1 MAAHMR
7 RRLRRGATT
16 TAVAAAAVAA
26 LAASQAPAATLA
38 DGSVGSGDPQAA
50 GEDTANGGTDGAAT
64 GNSPYYTDLPP
75 LVSPDKS
82 TASNVLPAAGSSEAG
97 IPASVLA
104 AYKQAER
111 TVATTD
117 PSCRLPWQL
126 LAAIGKV
133 ESGQARGGRVDAN
146 GTASPRI
153 LGPALNGQGFA
164 LIKDTDGGA
173 YDGDAVHDRAVGP
186 MQFIPSTWASWGQD
200 ANGDGRK
207 DPNNIYDAA
216 LAAGRYLCANDRD
229 LALSADLDRAVLSYN
244 RSTEYLRTVRSWFS
258 YYQRGT
264 HEIPD
269 GTGALP
275 SSPSTPSPSPRPGTG
290 SGTGSTPSPKPSPA
304 EPGGTPSPAPSKPGG
319 KPSPDPSKPGGGG
332 STDPTPKPPTP
343 KPPTPKPTPP
353 SETLGSLE
361 NAGTGPLRATA
372 GQEFDERVSVL
383 ARNAAGAPLAKVPV
397 TFTVTGDTGTLFAEG
412 KKTVT
417 VWTGTDGT
425 ATAPK
430 LRAGEKAGEFTV
442 TAVAGTGRART
453 LTYAAR
459 VTARQADAI
468 ARTDEKAL
476 TAAPGEKFADA
487 VTVKATYQDAAAAGV
502 AVTATMVK
510 DRLGAVENDKGP
522 HFEEDADGKPV
533 RTLTTLT
540 TDADGQLRLPEIFA
554 DDHEGTYLLRLTT
567 EGGASVVIELT
578 VEAPEEPAPGEPTEP
593 GETTE
598 PTEPGETPTPGETPS
613 AEPTQTPAATKP

>member
-1 MAAHMR
+1 MAAHIR
-7 RRLRRGATT
+7 RRLRKGATT

-38 DGSVGSGDPQAA
+38 DGPAGGGDPKAA
-50 GEDTANGGTDGAAT
+50 GEDTASAADDGAAT

-75 LVSPDKS
+75 LVTPDK
-82 TASNVLPAAGSSEAG
+82 PGSSSNLPVTGSAEAG
-97 IPASVLA
+97 IPASILA
-104 AYKQAER
+104 AYKQAEQ

-133 ESGQARGGRVDAN
+133 ESGQARGGRVDTN
-146 GTASPRI
+146 GTTTSPI

-173 YDGDAVHDRAVGP
+173 YDSDAVHDRAVGP

-229 LALSADLDRAVLSYN
+229 LAIAADLDKAVLSYN
-244 RSTEYLRTVRSWFS
+244 RSNEYLRTVRSWFS

-269 GTGALP
+269 GTGRLP
-275 SSPSTPSPSPRPGTG
+275 TAPSTPTPSPNPGTPSPG
-290 SGTGSTPSPKPSPA
+290 ATPSPKPSP
-304 EPGGTPSPAPSKPGG
+304 TKPGG
-319 KPSPDPSKPGGGG
+319 KPTPGPSKPGDG
-332 STDPTPKPPTP
+332 STSPKPKPPTS
-343 KPPTPKPTPP
+343 KPTPA
-353 SETLGSLE
+353 ETFGSLE

-372 GQEFDERVSVL
+372 GQTFDERVAVL
-383 ARNAAGAPLAKVPV
+383 ARNALGAPLGKVSV
-397 TFTVTGDTGTLFAEG
+397 TFTVTGNTGTLFAGG

-417 VWTGTDGT
+417 VRTGADGT
-425 ATAPK
+425 ATAPELK
-430 LRAGEKAGEFTV
+430 AGEKAGEFTV
-442 TAVAGTGRART
+442 TAVAGTGRPRT
-453 LTYAAR
+453 LTYAAT
-459 VTARQADAI
+459 VTARQADTI

-476 TAAPGEKFADA
+476 VAAPGEKFADA
-487 VTVKATYQDAAAAGV
+487 VTVKATYKDAAAAGV

-510 DRLGAVENDKGP
+510 DPLGLFDNDKGP
-522 HFEEDADGKPV
+522 YFKDADGKPV

-540 TDADGQLRLPEIFA
+540 TDAEGVLRLPEIFA
-554 DDHEGTYLLRLTT
+554 DGTEGTYLLRLTT

-578 VEAPEEPAPGEPTEP
+578 IQAPEETAPEGTTPE
-593 GETTE
+593 ETAPKKT
-598 PTEPGETPTPGETPS
+598 ETPE
-613 AEPTQTPAATKP
+613 A

>member
-1 MAAHMR
+1 MAAHIR
-7 RRLRRGATT
+7 RRLRKGATT

-38 DGSVGSGDPQAA
+38 DGSAGSGDPKAA
-50 GEDTANGGTDGAAT
+50 GEDTASGETDGAAT

-75 LVSPDKS
+75 LVTPDKPGS
-82 TASNVLPAAGSSEAG
+82 SSNLPAAGRAEAG
-97 IPASVLA
+97 IPASILA

-229 LALSADLDRAVLSYN
+229 LALAADLDQAVLSYN

-269 GTGALP
+269 GTGTL
-275 SSPSTPSPSPRPGTG
+275 PSTPSTPTPSPRPGAG
-290 SGTGSTPSPKPSPA
+290 SGSSATPSPNPS
-304 EPGGTPSPAPSKPGG
+304 PSKPG
-319 KPSPDPSKPGGGG
+319 KPSPGPSKPGGGG
-332 STDPTPKPPTP
+332 STSPTP

-353 SETLGSLE
+353 SETFGSLE

-383 ARNAAGAPLAKVPV
+383 ARNAVGAPLAKVPV
-397 TFTVTGDTGTLFAEG
+397 TFTVTGGTGTLFAG
-412 KKTVT
+412 GRKTVT
-417 VWTGTDGT
+417 VRTGTDGT

-430 LRAGEKAGEFTV
+430 LQAGEKAGEFTV
-442 TAVAGTGRART
+442 TAVAGTGRPRT
-453 LTYAAR
+453 LTYAAT

-476 TAAPGEKFADA
+476 VAAPGEKFADA
-487 VTVKATYQDAAAAGV
+487 VTVKATYKDAAAAGV

-510 DRLGAVENDKGP
+510 DPLGVIDNDKGP
-522 HFEEDADGKPV
+522 YFKDAKGKPV

-554 DDHEGTYLLRLTT
+554 DDNEGTYLLRLTT
-567 EGGASVVIELT
+567 EGGASVVIKLT
-578 VEAPEEPAPGEPTEP
+578 VEAPEETAPEETAPDATE
-593 GETTE
+593 
-598 PTEPGETPTPGETPS
+598 
-613 AEPTQTPAATKP
+613 TPAATKP

>member
-1 MAAHMR
+1 MAAHIR
-7 RRLRRGATT
+7 RRLRKGATT

-38 DGSVGSGDPQAA
+38 DGPAGGGDPKAA
-50 GEDTANGGTDGAAT
+50 GEDTASAEDDGAAT

-75 LVSPDKS
+75 LVTPDK
-82 TASNVLPAAGSSEAG
+82 PGSSSNLPVTGSAEAG
-97 IPASVLA
+97 IPASILA
-104 AYKQAER
+104 AYKQAEQ

-117 PSCRLPWQL
+117 PACRLPWQL

-133 ESGQARGGRVDAN
+133 ESGQARGGRVDTN
-146 GTASPRI
+146 GTTTSPI
-153 LGPALNGQGFA
+153 LGPVLNGQGFA

-173 YDGDAVHDRAVGP
+173 YDSDAVHDRAVGP

-229 LALSADLDRAVLSYN
+229 LAIAADLDKAVLSYN

-269 GTGALP
+269 GTGRLP
-275 SSPSTPSPSPRPGTG
+275 TGPSTPSPSPNPGTP
-290 SGTGSTPSPKPSPA
+290 SPGTTPGPKPSPSP
-304 EPGGTPSPAPSKPGG
+304 PGGKPTPGPSKPG
-319 KPSPDPSKPGGGG
+319 DG
-332 STDPTPKPPTP
+332 STSPKPKPPTS
-343 KPPTPKPTPP
+343 KPTPA
-353 SETLGSLE
+353 ETFGSLE

-372 GQEFDERVSVL
+372 GQAFDERVAVL
-383 ARNAAGAPLAKVPV
+383 ARNALGAPLGKVSV
-397 TFTVTGDTGTLFAEG
+397 TFTVTGNTGTLFTGG

-417 VWTGTDGT
+417 VRTGTDGT
-425 ATAPK
+425 ATAPE

-442 TAVAGTGRART
+442 TAVAGTGRPRT
-453 LTYAAR
+453 LTYAAT
-459 VTARQADAI
+459 VTVRQADTI

-476 TAAPGEKFADA
+476 VAAPGGKFADA
-487 VTVKATYQDAAAAGV
+487 VTVKATYKDAAAAGV

-510 DRLGAVENDKGP
+510 DPLGLFDNDKGP
-522 HFEEDADGKPV
+522 YFKDAAGKPV

-540 TDADGQLRLPEIFA
+540 TDAEGMLRLPEIFA
-554 DDHEGTYLLRLTT
+554 DGTEGTFKLRLTT

-578 VEAPEEPAPGEPTEP
+578 IQAPEETAPE
-593 GETTE
+593 ETAPEGTAPE
-598 PTEPGETPTPGETPS
+598 ETAPKETETPE
-613 AEPTQTPAATKP
+613 A

>member
-7 RRLRRGATT
+7 RRLRKGATT
-16 TAVAAAAVAA
+16 TAIAAAAVAA

-38 DGSVGSGDPQAA
+38 DGSAGSSDPKAA
-50 GEDTANGGTDGAAT
+50 GEDTASGETDGAAT

-75 LVSPDKS
+75 LVTPDRPGS
-82 TASNVLPAAGSSEAG
+82 SSGLPAAGSAEAG

-229 LALSADLDRAVLSYN
+229 LALAADLDQAVLSYN
-244 RSTEYLRTVRSWFS
+244 RSTEYLRTVRSWYS

-269 GTGALP
+269 GTGTLP
-275 SSPSTPSPSPRPGTG
+275 STPSTPTPSTPTPSPRPGNGSGPSATPSPSP
-290 SGTGSTPSPKPSPA
+290 S
-304 EPGGTPSPAPSKPGG
+304 PSKPAG
-319 KPSPDPSKPGGGG
+319 KPSPDPTKPGGGG
-332 STDPTPKPPTP
+332 STSPRP

-353 SETLGSLE
+353 SETFGSLE

-372 GQEFDERVSVL
+372 GQAFDERVSVR
-383 ARNAAGAPLAKVPV
+383 ARNALGAPLAEVPV
-397 TFTVTGDTGTLFAEG
+397 TFTVTGGTGTLFAGG
-412 KKTVT
+412 KKTVM
-417 VWTGTDGT
+417 VRTGADGT
-425 ATAPK
+425 ATAPE
-430 LRAGEKAGEFTV
+430 LQAGEKAGEFTV
-442 TAVAGTGRART
+442 TAVAGTGRPRT
-453 LTYAAR
+453 LTYAAT

-476 TAAPGEKFADA
+476 VAAPGEKFADA
-487 VTVKATYQDAAAAGV
+487 VTVEATCKDAAAAGV

-510 DRLGAVENDKGP
+510 DRLGVIDNDKGP
-522 HFEEDADGKPV
+522 YFKDADDKPV
-533 RTLTTLT
+533 RTLTGLT
-540 TDADGQLRLPEIFA
+540 TDDEGQLRLPEIFA
-554 DDHEGTYLLRLTT
+554 DDNEGTYLLRLTT

-578 VEAPEEPAPGEPTEP
+578 VKATEETTPEEPAPGGTTAPEPTETTAP
-593 GETTE
+593 KPAETPDATE
-598 PTEPGETPTPGETPS
+598 P
-613 AEPTQTPAATKP
+613 PAATKP

>member
-7 RRLRRGATT
+7 RRLRKGATT

-38 DGSVGSGDPQAA
+38 DGSAGSGDPTAA
-50 GEDTANGGTDGAAT
+50 GEDTASGETDGAAT

-75 LVSPDKS
+75 LVTPDRPGS
-82 TASNVLPAAGSSEAG
+82 SSGLPAAGSAEAG
-97 IPASVLA
+97 IPASILA

-146 GTASPRI
+146 GTTTSPI

-173 YDGDAVHDRAVGP
+173 YDGDSVHDRAVGP

-229 LALSADLDRAVLSYN
+229 LALAADLDKAVLSYN
-244 RSTEYLRTVRSWFS
+244 RSTEYLRTVRSWYS

-269 GTGALP
+269 GTGTLP
-275 SSPSTPSPSPRPGTG
+275 STPSTPSPSPRPGTG
-290 SGTGSTPSPKPSPA
+290 SVPSATPSPKPS
-304 EPGGTPSPAPSKPGG
+304 PSKPGG
-319 KPSPDPSKPGGGG
+319 KPSPDPTKPGGGG
-332 STDPTPKPPTP
+332 STSPTPKPPTP
-343 KPPTPKPTPP
+343 TPTPTPTPP
-353 SETLGSLE
+353 SETFGSLE

-372 GQEFDERVSVL
+372 GRTFDERVSVR
-383 ARNAAGAPLAKVPV
+383 ARNALGAPLAKVPV
-397 TFTVTGDTGTLFAEG
+397 TFTVTGDTGTVFAGG
-412 KKTVT
+412 KRSVT
-417 VWTGTDGT
+417 VRTGADGT
-425 ATAPK
+425 ATAPE
-430 LRAGEKAGEFTV
+430 LQAGEKAGEFTV
-442 TAVAGTGRART
+442 TAVAGTGRPRT
-453 LTYAAR
+453 LTYAAT

-476 TAAPGEKFADA
+476 VAAPGEKFADA
-487 VTVKATYQDAAAAGV
+487 VTVKATYKDAAAAGV

-510 DRLGAVENDKGP
+510 DRLGVIDNDKGP
-522 HFEEDADGKPV
+522 YFKDADGKPL
-533 RTLTTLT
+533 RTLTGLT
-540 TDADGQLRLPEIFA
+540 TDDEGQLRLPEIFA
-554 DDHEGTYLLRLTT
+554 DDNEGTFLLRLTT
-567 EGGASVVIELT
+567 EGGASIVVELT
-578 VEAPEEPAPGEPTEP
+578 VEAAEETAPEEPA
-593 GETTE
+593 
-598 PTEPGETPTPGETPS
+598 ETPDATE
-613 AEPTQTPAATKP
+613 TPAATKP

>member
-1 MAAHMR
+1 MAAHIR
-7 RRLRRGATT
+7 RRLRKGATT

-38 DGSVGSGDPQAA
+38 DGPAGGGDPKAA
-50 GEDTANGGTDGAAT
+50 GEDTASTEDDGAAT

-75 LVSPDKS
+75 LVTPDK
-82 TASNVLPAAGSSEAG
+82 PGSSSNLPVTGSAEAG
-97 IPASVLA
+97 IPASILA
-104 AYKQAER
+104 AYKQAEQ

-117 PSCRLPWQL
+117 PACRLPWQL

-133 ESGQARGGRVDAN
+133 ESGQARGGRVDTN
-146 GTASPRI
+146 GTTTSPI

-173 YDGDAVHDRAVGP
+173 YDSDAVHDRAVGP

-229 LALSADLDRAVLSYN
+229 LAIAADLDKAVLSYN

-269 GTGALP
+269 GTGRLP
-275 SSPSTPSPSPRPGTG
+275 TAPSTPSPSPNPGTP
-290 SGTGSTPSPKPSPA
+290 SPGTTPAPKPSPSPSGGKPT
-304 EPGGTPSPAPSKPGG
+304 PGPSKPG
-319 KPSPDPSKPGGGG
+319 DG
-332 STDPTPKPPTP
+332 STSPKPKPPTS
-343 KPPTPKPTPP
+343 KPTPA
-353 SETLGSLE
+353 ETFGSLE

-372 GQEFDERVSVL
+372 GQAFDERVAVL
-383 ARNAAGAPLAKVPV
+383 ARNALGAPLGKVSV
-397 TFTVTGDTGTLFAEG
+397 TFTVTGNTGTLFAGG

-417 VWTGTDGT
+417 VRTGADGT
-425 ATAPK
+425 AIAPE

-442 TAVAGTGRART
+442 TAVAGTGRPRT
-453 LTYAAR
+453 LTYAAT
-459 VTARQADAI
+459 VTARQADTI

-476 TAAPGEKFADA
+476 VAAPGGKFADA
-487 VTVKATYQDAAAAGV
+487 VTVKATYKDAAAAGV

-510 DRLGAVENDKGP
+510 DPLGLFDNDKGP
-522 HFEEDADGKPV
+522 YFKDAAGKPV

-540 TDADGQLRLPEIFA
+540 TDAEGKLRLPEIFA
-554 DDHEGTYLLRLTT
+554 DGTEGTYLLRLTT

-578 VEAPEEPAPGEPTEP
+578 VQAPEETAPEGTTPE
-593 GETTE
+593 ETAPKET
-598 PTEPGETPTPGETPS
+598 ETPE
-613 AEPTQTPAATKP
+613 A

>member
-1 MAAHMR
+1 MAAHIR
-7 RRLRRGATT
+7 RRLRKGATT

-38 DGSVGSGDPQAA
+38 DGSAGSGDPKAA
-50 GEDTANGGTDGAAT
+50 GEDTASGETDGAAT

-75 LVSPDKS
+75 LVTPDKPGS
-82 TASNVLPAAGSSEAG
+82 SSNLPAAGRAEAG
-97 IPASVLA
+97 IPASILA

-229 LALSADLDRAVLSYN
+229 LALAADLDQAVLSYN

-269 GTGALP
+269 GTGTL
-275 SSPSTPSPSPRPGTG
+275 PSTPSTPTPSPRPGAG
-290 SGTGSTPSPKPSPA
+290 SGSSATPSPNPS
-304 EPGGTPSPAPSKPGG
+304 PSKPG
-319 KPSPDPSKPGGGG
+319 KPSPGPSKPGGGG
-332 STDPTPKPPTP
+332 STSPTP

-353 SETLGSLE
+353 SETFGSLE

-383 ARNAAGAPLAKVPV
+383 ARNAVGAPLAKVPV
-397 TFTVTGDTGTLFAEG
+397 TFTVTGGTGTLFAG
-412 KKTVT
+412 GRKTVT
-417 VWTGTDGT
+417 VRTGTDGT

-430 LRAGEKAGEFTV
+430 LQAGEKAGEFTV
-442 TAVAGTGRART
+442 TAVAGTGRPRT
-453 LTYAAR
+453 LTYAAT

-476 TAAPGEKFADA
+476 AAAPGEKFADA
-487 VTVKATYQDAAAAGV
+487 VTVKATYKDAAAAGV

-510 DRLGAVENDKGP
+510 DPLGVIDNDKGP
-522 HFEEDADGKPV
+522 YFKDAKGKPV

-554 DDHEGTYLLRLTT
+554 DDNEGTYLLRLTT
-567 EGGASVVIELT
+567 EGGASVVIKLT
-578 VEAPEEPAPGEPTEP
+578 VEAPEETAPEETAPEEPAPDATE
-593 GETTE
+593 
-598 PTEPGETPTPGETPS
+598 
-613 AEPTQTPAATKP
+613 TPAATKP

>member
-1 MAAHMR
+1 MAAHIR
-7 RRLRRGATT
+7 RRLRKGATT

-38 DGSVGSGDPQAA
+38 DGSAGSGDPKAA
-50 GEDTANGGTDGAAT
+50 GEDTASGETDGAAT

-75 LVSPDKS
+75 LVTPDRPGS
-82 TASNVLPAAGSSEAG
+82 SSDLPAAGSAEAG

-164 LIKDTDGGA
+164 LIRDTDGGA

-229 LALSADLDRAVLSYN
+229 LALAADLDKAVLSYN
-244 RSTEYLRTVRSWFS
+244 RSSEYLRTVRSWFS

-269 GTGALP
+269 GTGTL
-275 SSPSTPSPSPRPGTG
+275 PSTPSTPTPTPTPTPSPRPGTG
-290 SGTGSTPSPKPSPA
+290 SGPGVTPSPKPS
-304 EPGGTPSPAPSKPGG
+304 SSKPGG
-319 KPSPDPSKPGGGG
+319 KPSPGPSKPGGGG
-332 STDPTPKPPTP
+332 STNPTP

-353 SETLGSLE
+353 SETFGSLE

-383 ARNAAGAPLAKVPV
+383 ARNAVGAPLAKVPV
-397 TFTVTGDTGTLFAEG
+397 AFTVTGDTGTLFAG
-412 KKTVT
+412 GRKTVT
-417 VWTGTDGT
+417 IRTGTDGT

-430 LRAGEKAGEFTV
+430 LQAGEKAGEFTV
-442 TAVAGTGRART
+442 TAVAGSGRPRT
-453 LTYAAR
+453 LTYAAT

-476 TAAPGEKFADA
+476 VAAPGEKFADA
-487 VTVKATYQDAAAAGV
+487 VTVKATYKDALAAGV

-510 DRLGAVENDKGP
+510 DRPGVIDNDKGP
-522 HFEEDADGKPV
+522 YFKDADGKPV

-554 DDHEGTYLLRLTT
+554 DGNEGTYLLRLTT

-578 VEAPEEPAPGEPTEP
+578 VEAPQETVPEEPAPD
-593 GETTE
+593 ET
-598 PTEPGETPTPGETPS
+598 
-613 AEPTQTPAATKP
+613 AAPDAPKP

>member
-1 MAAHMR
+1 MAAHIR
-7 RRLRRGATT
+7 RRLRKGATT

-38 DGSVGSGDPQAA
+38 DGPAGGGDPKAA
-50 GEDTANGGTDGAAT
+50 GEDTASTEDDGAAT

-75 LVSPDKS
+75 LVTPDK
-82 TASNVLPAAGSSEAG
+82 PGSSSNLPVTGSAEAG
-97 IPASVLA
+97 IPASILA
-104 AYKQAER
+104 AYKQAEQ

-117 PSCRLPWQL
+117 PACRLPWQL

-133 ESGQARGGRVDAN
+133 ESGQARGGRVDTN
-146 GTASPRI
+146 GTTTSPI

-173 YDGDAVHDRAVGP
+173 YDSDAVHDRAVGP

-229 LALSADLDRAVLSYN
+229 LAIAADLDKAVLSYN

-269 GTGALP
+269 GTGRLP
-275 SSPSTPSPSPRPGTG
+275 TAPSTPSPSPNPGTP
-290 SGTGSTPSPKPSPA
+290 SPGTTPGPKPSPSP
-304 EPGGTPSPAPSKPGG
+304 PGGKPTPGPSKPG
-319 KPSPDPSKPGGGG
+319 DG
-332 STDPTPKPPTP
+332 STSPKPKPPTS
-343 KPPTPKPTPP
+343 KPTPA
-353 SETLGSLE
+353 ETFGSLE

-372 GQEFDERVSVL
+372 GQAFDERVAVL
-383 ARNAAGAPLAKVPV
+383 ARNALGAPLGKVSV
-397 TFTVTGDTGTLFAEG
+397 TFTVTGNTGTLFAGG

-417 VWTGTDGT
+417 VRTGADGT
-425 ATAPK
+425 ATAPE

-442 TAVAGTGRART
+442 TAVAGTGRPRT
-453 LTYAAR
+453 LTYAAT
-459 VTARQADAI
+459 VTARQADTI

-476 TAAPGEKFADA
+476 VAAPGGKFADA
-487 VTVKATYQDAAAAGV
+487 VTVKATYKDAAAAGV

-510 DRLGAVENDKGP
+510 DPLGLFDNDKGP
-522 HFEEDADGKPV
+522 YFKDAAGKPV

-540 TDADGQLRLPEIFA
+540 TDAEGKLRLPEIFA
-554 DDHEGTYLLRLTT
+554 DGTEGTYLLRLTT

-578 VEAPEEPAPGEPTEP
+578 VQAPEETAPEGTTPEETAPKETE
-593 GETTE
+593 
-598 PTEPGETPTPGETPS
+598 
-613 AEPTQTPAATKP
+613 TPAA

>member
-1 MAAHMR
+1 MAAHIR
-7 RRLRRGATT
+7 RRLRKGATT

-38 DGSVGSGDPQAA
+38 DGPAGGGDPKAA
-50 GEDTANGGTDGAAT
+50 GEDTASAADDGAAT

-75 LVSPDKS
+75 LVTPDK
-82 TASNVLPAAGSSEAG
+82 PGSSSNLPVTGSAEAG
-97 IPASVLA
+97 IPASILA
-104 AYKQAER
+104 AYKQAEQ

-133 ESGQARGGRVDAN
+133 ESGQARGGRVDTN
-146 GTASPRI
+146 GTTTSPI

-173 YDGDAVHDRAVGP
+173 YDSDAVHDRAVGP

-229 LALSADLDRAVLSYN
+229 LAIAADLDKAVLSYN
-244 RSTEYLRTVRSWFS
+244 RSNEYLRTVRSWFS

-269 GTGALP
+269 GTGRLP
-275 SSPSTPSPSPRPGTG
+275 TAPSTPTPSPNPGTPSPG
-290 SGTGSTPSPKPSPA
+290 ATPSPKPSP
-304 EPGGTPSPAPSKPGG
+304 TKPGG
-319 KPSPDPSKPGGGG
+319 KPTPGPSKPGDG
-332 STDPTPKPPTP
+332 STSPKPKPPTS
-343 KPPTPKPTPP
+343 KPTPA
-353 SETLGSLE
+353 ETFGSLE
-361 NAGTGPLRATA
+361 NAATGPLRATA
-372 GQEFDERVSVL
+372 GQTFDERVAVL
-383 ARNAAGAPLAKVPV
+383 ARNALGAPLGKVSV
-397 TFTVTGDTGTLFAEG
+397 TFTVTGNTGTLFAGG

-417 VWTGTDGT
+417 VRTGADGT
-425 ATAPK
+425 ATAPELK
-430 LRAGEKAGEFTV
+430 AGEKAGEFTV
-442 TAVAGTGRART
+442 TAVAGTGRPRT
-453 LTYAAR
+453 LTYAAT
-459 VTARQADAI
+459 VTARQADTI

-476 TAAPGEKFADA
+476 VAAPGEKFADA
-487 VTVKATYQDAAAAGV
+487 VTVKATYKDAAAAGV

-510 DRLGAVENDKGP
+510 DPLGLFDNDKGP
-522 HFEEDADGKPV
+522 YFKDADGKPV

-540 TDADGQLRLPEIFA
+540 TDAEGVLRLPEIFA
-554 DDHEGTYLLRLTT
+554 DGTEGTYLLRLTT

-578 VEAPEEPAPGEPTEP
+578 IQAPEETAPEGTTPE
-593 GETTE
+593 ETAPKKT
-598 PTEPGETPTPGETPS
+598 ETPE
-613 AEPTQTPAATKP
+613 A

>member
-1 MAAHMR
+1 MAAHIR
-7 RRLRRGATT
+7 RRLRKGATT

-38 DGSVGSGDPQAA
+38 DGSAGSGDPKAA
-50 GEDTANGGTDGAAT
+50 GEDTASGETDGAAT

-75 LVSPDKS
+75 LVTPDKPGS
-82 TASNVLPAAGSSEAG
+82 SSNLPAAGRAEAG
-97 IPASVLA
+97 IPASILA

-229 LALSADLDRAVLSYN
+229 LALAADLDQAVLSYN

-269 GTGALP
+269 GTGTL
-275 SSPSTPSPSPRPGTG
+275 PSTPSTPTPSPRPGGG
-290 SGTGSTPSPKPSPA
+290 SGSSATPSPNPS
-304 EPGGTPSPAPSKPGG
+304 PSKPGG
-319 KPSPDPSKPGGGG
+319 KPSPGPSKPGGGG
-332 STDPTPKPPTP
+332 STSPTP

-353 SETLGSLE
+353 SETFGSLE

-383 ARNAAGAPLAKVPV
+383 ARNAVGAPLAKVPV
-397 TFTVTGDTGTLFAEG
+397 TFTVTGGTGTLFAGG

-417 VWTGTDGT
+417 VRTGADGT

-430 LRAGEKAGEFTV
+430 LQAGEKAGEFTV
-442 TAVAGTGRART
+442 TAVAGTGRPRT
-453 LTYAAR
+453 LTYAAT

-476 TAAPGEKFADA
+476 VAAPGEKFADA
-487 VTVKATYQDAAAAGV
+487 VTVKATYKDAAAAGV

-510 DRLGAVENDKGP
+510 DPLGVIDNDKGP
-522 HFEEDADGKPV
+522 YFKDAKGKPV

-554 DDHEGTYLLRLTT
+554 DDNEGTYLLRLTT

-578 VEAPEEPAPGEPTEP
+578 VKAPEETTPEEPAPDATE
-593 GETTE
+593 
-598 PTEPGETPTPGETPS
+598 
-613 AEPTQTPAATKP
+613 TPAAIKP

>member
-1 MAAHMR
+1 MAAHIR
-7 RRLRRGATT
+7 RRLRKGATT

-38 DGSVGSGDPQAA
+38 DGPAGGGDPKAA
-50 GEDTANGGTDGAAT
+50 GEDTASTEDDGAAT

-75 LVSPDKS
+75 LVTPDK
-82 TASNVLPAAGSSEAG
+82 PGSSSNLPVTGSAEAG
-97 IPASVLA
+97 IPASILA
-104 AYKQAER
+104 AYKQAEQ

-117 PSCRLPWQL
+117 PACRLPWQL

-133 ESGQARGGRVDAN
+133 ESGQARGGRVDTN
-146 GTASPRI
+146 GTTTSPI

-173 YDGDAVHDRAVGP
+173 YDSDAVHDRAVGP

-229 LALSADLDRAVLSYN
+229 LAIAADLDKAVLSYN

-269 GTGALP
+269 GTGRLP
-275 SSPSTPSPSPRPGTG
+275 TAPSTPSPSPNPGTP
-290 SGTGSTPSPKPSPA
+290 SPGTTPSPKPSP
-304 EPGGTPSPAPSKPGG
+304 TKPGG
-319 KPSPDPSKPGGGG
+319 KPTPGPSKPGDG
-332 STDPTPKPPTP
+332 STSPKPKPPTS
-343 KPPTPKPTPP
+343 KPTPA
-353 SETLGSLE
+353 ETFGSLE

-372 GQEFDERVSVL
+372 GQAFDERVAVL
-383 ARNAAGAPLAKVPV
+383 ARNALGAPLGKVSV
-397 TFTVTGDTGTLFAEG
+397 TFTVTGNTGTLFAGG

-417 VWTGTDGT
+417 VRTGADGT
-425 ATAPK
+425 ATAPE

-442 TAVAGTGRART
+442 TAVAGTGRPRT
-453 LTYAAR
+453 LTYAAT
-459 VTARQADAI
+459 VTARQADTI

-476 TAAPGEKFADA
+476 VAAPGGKFADA
-487 VTVKATYQDAAAAGV
+487 VTVKATYKDAAAAGV

-510 DRLGAVENDKGP
+510 DPLGLFDNDKGP
-522 HFEEDADGKPV
+522 YFKDAAGKPV

-540 TDADGQLRLPEIFA
+540 TDAEGMLRLPEIFA
-554 DDHEGTYLLRLTT
+554 DGTEGTYLLRLTT

-578 VEAPEEPAPGEPTEP
+578 VQAPEETAPEGTTPE
-593 GETTE
+593 ETAPKET
-598 PTEPGETPTPGETPS
+598 ETPE
-613 AEPTQTPAATKP
+613 A

>member
-1 MAAHMR
+1 MAAHIR
-7 RRLRRGATT
+7 RRLRKGATT

-38 DGSVGSGDPQAA
+38 DGSAGSGDPKAA
-50 GEDTANGGTDGAAT
+50 GEDTASGETDGAAT

-75 LVSPDKS
+75 LVTPDKPGS
-82 TASNVLPAAGSSEAG
+82 SSNLPAAGSAEAG
-97 IPASVLA
+97 IPASILA

-229 LALSADLDRAVLSYN
+229 LALAADLDKAVLSYN

-269 GTGALP
+269 GTGTL
-275 SSPSTPSPSPRPGTG
+275 PSTPSTPTPSPRPGTG
-290 SGTGSTPSPKPSPA
+290 SGPSATPSPKPSPD
-304 EPGGTPSPAPSKPGG
+304 KPGG
-319 KPSPDPSKPGGGG
+319 KPSPGPSKPGGGG
-332 STDPTPKPPTP
+332 STSPTP

-353 SETLGSLE
+353 SATFGSLE

-383 ARNAAGAPLAKVPV
+383 ARNAVGAPLAKVPV
-397 TFTVTGDTGTLFAEG
+397 TFTVTGDTGTLFAGG

-417 VWTGTDGT
+417 VRTGTDGT

-430 LRAGEKAGEFTV
+430 LQAGEKAGEFTV
-442 TAVAGTGRART
+442 TAVAGTGRPRT
-453 LTYAAR
+453 LTYAAT

-468 ARTDEKAL
+468 ARTEEKAL
-476 TAAPGEKFADA
+476 VAAPGEKFADA
-487 VTVKATYQDAAAAGV
+487 VTVKATYKDAAAAGV

-510 DRLGAVENDKGP
+510 DRLGVIDNDKGP
-522 HFEEDADGKPV
+522 YFKDADGKPV

-554 DDHEGTYLLRLTT
+554 DDNEGTYLLRLTT

-578 VEAPEEPAPGEPTEP
+578 VEAPQETTPEEPAPDATE
-593 GETTE
+593 
-598 PTEPGETPTPGETPS
+598 
-613 AEPTQTPAATKP
+613 TPAATKP

>member
-1 MAAHMR
+1 MAAHIR
-7 RRLRRGATT
+7 RSLRKGATT
-16 TAVAAAAVAA
+16 AAVAAAAVAA

-38 DGSVGSGDPQAA
+38 DGPAGGGDPKAA
-50 GEDTANGGTDGAAT
+50 GEDTASTEDDGAAT

-75 LVSPDKS
+75 LVTPDK
-82 TASNVLPAAGSSEAG
+82 PGSSSNLPVTGSAEAG
-97 IPASVLA
+97 IPASILA
-104 AYKQAER
+104 AYKQAEQ
-111 TVATTD
+111 TVKTTD
-117 PSCRLPWQL
+117 PTCRLPWQL

-200 ANGDGRK
+200 ANSDGRK

-229 LALSADLDRAVLSYN
+229 LAISADLDKAVLSYN
-244 RSTEYLRTVRSWFS
+244 RSGEYLRTVRSWFS

-269 GTGALP
+269 GTGTLP
-275 SSPSTPSPSPRPGTG
+275 ISPSTPSGSTPSSNPGT
-290 SGTGSTPSPKPSPA
+290 SGPGATPSPKPSPD
-304 EPGGTPSPAPSKPGG
+304 KPGG
-319 KPSPDPSKPGGGG
+319 KPSPGPSKPGDG
-332 STDPTPKPPTP
+332 STSPTPKPP
-343 KPPTPKPTPP
+343 KPPTSKPTPA
-353 SETLGSLE
+353 ETFGSLE

-372 GQEFDERVSVL
+372 GRTFDERVAVL
-383 ARNAAGAPLAKVPV
+383 ARNALGAPLGKVPV
-397 TFTVTGDTGTLFAEG
+397 TFTVTGNTGTLFTGG

-417 VWTGTDGT
+417 VRTGSDGT
-425 ATAPK
+425 ATAPE

-442 TAVAGTGRART
+442 TAVAGTGRPRT
-453 LTYAAR
+453 LTYAAT

-476 TAAPGEKFADA
+476 VAAPGEKFVDA
-487 VTVKATYQDAAAAGV
+487 VTVKATYKDAAAAGV

-510 DRLGAVENDKGP
+510 DPLGLFDNAKGP
-522 HFEEDADGKPV
+522 YFKDAAGKPV
-533 RTLTTLT
+533 RTLTTLK
-540 TDADGQLRLPEIFA
+540 TDAEGVLRLPEIFA
-554 DDHEGTYLLRLTT
+554 DGSEGTYLLRLTT

-578 VEAPEEPAPGEPTEP
+578 VKAPEETAPE
-593 GETTE
+593 ETAPEETAPE
-598 PTEPGETPTPGETPS
+598 EAAPKETETPE
-613 AEPTQTPAATKP
+613 A

>member
-1 MAAHMR
+1 MAAHIR
-7 RRLRRGATT
+7 RRLRKGATT

-38 DGSVGSGDPQAA
+38 DGSAAGGDPKAA
-50 GEDTANGGTDGAAT
+50 GEDTAGTEDDGAAT

-75 LVSPDKS
+75 LVTPDK
-82 TASNVLPAAGSSEAG
+82 PGSSSNLPVTGSAEAG
-97 IPASVLA
+97 IPASILA

-229 LALSADLDRAVLSYN
+229 LAITADLEKAVLSYN

-269 GTGALP
+269 GTGTLP
-275 SSPSTPSPSPRPGTG
+275 TTPSTPSRSTPNPGTPSPGATPRPGA
-290 SGTGSTPSPKPSPA
+290 TPSPKPSPD
-304 EPGGTPSPAPSKPGG
+304 KPGG
-319 KPSPDPSKPGGGG
+319 KPSTGPSKPGDG
-332 STDPTPKPPTP
+332 SPSPTPKPPTS
-343 KPPTPKPTPP
+343 KPTPA
-353 SETLGSLE
+353 ETFGSLE

-372 GQEFDERVSVL
+372 GQEFDERVAVL
-383 ARNAAGAPLAKVPV
+383 ARNALGAPLGKVSV
-397 TFTVTGDTGTLFAEG
+397 TFTVAGDTGTLFAGG

-417 VWTGTDGT
+417 MRTAADGT
-425 ATAPK
+425 ATAPE

-442 TAVAGTGRART
+442 TAVAGSGRPRT
-453 LTYAAR
+453 LTYAAT
-459 VTARQADAI
+459 VTAREADAI

-476 TAAPGEKFADA
+476 VAAPGEKFADA
-487 VTVKATYQDAAAAGV
+487 VTVKATYKDAAAAGV

-510 DRLGAVENDKGP
+510 DSLGLFDNDKGP
-522 HFEEDADGKPV
+522 YFKDAAGKPV

-540 TDADGQLRLPEIFA
+540 TDAEGMLRLPEIFA
-554 DDHEGTYLLRLTT
+554 DGTEGTFKLRLTT

-578 VEAPEEPAPGEPTEP
+578 IKAPEETAPE
-593 GETTE
+593 ETTPAE
-598 PTEPGETPTPGETPS
+598 TAPPEEGAPEEGASEGTAPKETETPG
-613 AEPTQTPAATKP
+613 A

>member
-1 MAAHMR
+1 MAAHIR
-7 RRLRRGATT
+7 RRLRKGATT

-38 DGSVGSGDPQAA
+38 DGPAGGGDPKAA
-50 GEDTANGGTDGAAT
+50 GEDTASTEDDGAAT

-75 LVSPDKS
+75 LVTPDK
-82 TASNVLPAAGSSEAG
+82 PGSSSNLPVTGSAEAG
-97 IPASVLA
+97 IPASILA
-104 AYKQAER
+104 AYKQAEQ

-117 PSCRLPWQL
+117 PACRLPWQL

-133 ESGQARGGRVDAN
+133 ESGQARGGRVDTN
-146 GTASPRI
+146 GTTTSPI

-173 YDGDAVHDRAVGP
+173 YDSDAVHDRAVGP

-229 LALSADLDRAVLSYN
+229 LAIAADLDKAVLSYN

-269 GTGALP
+269 GTGRLP
-275 SSPSTPSPSPRPGTG
+275 TAPSTPSPSPNPGTP
-290 SGTGSTPSPKPSPA
+290 SPGTTPGPKPSPSP
-304 EPGGTPSPAPSKPGG
+304 PGGKPTPGPSKPG
-319 KPSPDPSKPGGGG
+319 DG
-332 STDPTPKPPTP
+332 STSPKPKPPTS
-343 KPPTPKPTPP
+343 KPTPA
-353 SETLGSLE
+353 ETFGSLE

-372 GQEFDERVSVL
+372 GQAFDERVAVL
-383 ARNAAGAPLAKVPV
+383 ARNALGAPLGKVSV
-397 TFTVTGDTGTLFAEG
+397 TFTVTGNTGTLFAGG

-417 VWTGTDGT
+417 VRTGADGT
-425 ATAPK
+425 ATAPE

-442 TAVAGTGRART
+442 TAVAGTGRPRT
-453 LTYAAR
+453 LTYAAT
-459 VTARQADAI
+459 VTARQADTI

-476 TAAPGEKFADA
+476 VAAPGGKFADA
-487 VTVKATYQDAAAAGV
+487 VTVKATYKDAAAAGV

-510 DRLGAVENDKGP
+510 DPLGLFDNDKGP
-522 HFEEDADGKPV
+522 YFKDAAGKPV

-540 TDADGQLRLPEIFA
+540 TDAEGKLRLPEIFA
-554 DDHEGTYLLRLTT
+554 DGTEGTYLLRLTT

-578 VEAPEEPAPGEPTEP
+578 VQAPEETAPEGTTPE
-593 GETTE
+593 ETAPKET
-598 PTEPGETPTPGETPS
+598 ETPE
-613 AEPTQTPAATKP
+613 A

>member
-1 MAAHMR
+1 MAAHIR
-7 RRLRRGATT
+7 RRLRKGATT

-38 DGSVGSGDPQAA
+38 DGSAGSGDPKAA
-50 GEDTANGGTDGAAT
+50 GEDTASGESDGAAT

-75 LVSPDKS
+75 LVTPDKPGS
-82 TASNVLPAAGSSEAG
+82 SSNLPAAGRAEAG
-97 IPASVLA
+97 IPASILA

-229 LALSADLDRAVLSYN
+229 LALAADLDQAVLSYN

-269 GTGALP
+269 GTGTLP
-275 SSPSTPSPSPRPGTG
+275 SIPSTPTPSPRPGTG
-290 SGTGSTPSPKPSPA
+290 SGPSATPSPSPS
-304 EPGGTPSPAPSKPGG
+304 PSKPGG
-319 KPSPDPSKPGGGG
+319 KPSPGPSKPGGGG
-332 STDPTPKPPTP
+332 STSPTP

-353 SETLGSLE
+353 SETFGSLE

-383 ARNAAGAPLAKVPV
+383 ARNAVGAPLAKVPV
-397 TFTVTGDTGTLFAEG
+397 TFTVTGGTGTLFAGG

-417 VWTGTDGT
+417 VRTGTDGT

-430 LRAGEKAGEFTV
+430 LQAGEKTGEFTV
-442 TAVAGTGRART
+442 TAVAGTGRPRT
-453 LTYAAR
+453 LTYAAT

-476 TAAPGEKFADA
+476 VAAPGEKFADP
-487 VTVKATYQDAAAAGV
+487 VTVKATYKDAAAAGV

-510 DRLGAVENDKGP
+510 DPLGVIDNDKGP
-522 HFEEDADGKPV
+522 YFKDAAGKPV

-554 DDHEGTYLLRLTT
+554 DDNEGTYLLRLTT
-567 EGGASVVIELT
+567 EGGASTVIKLT
-578 VEAPEEPAPGEPTEP
+578 VEAPEETAPEEPAPDATE
-593 GETTE
+593 
-598 PTEPGETPTPGETPS
+598 
-613 AEPTQTPAATKP
+613 TPAATKP

>member
-1 MAAHMR
+1 MAAHIR
-7 RRLRRGATT
+7 RRLRKGATT

-26 LAASQAPAATLA
+26 LAASQAPAAPLA
-38 DGSVGSGDPQAA
+38 DGSAGSGDPKAA
-50 GEDTANGGTDGAAT
+50 GEDTASGETDGAAT

-75 LVSPDKS
+75 LVTPDRPGS
-82 TASNVLPAAGSSEAG
+82 SSGLPAAGSAEAG

-104 AYKQAER
+104 AYKQAEQ

-146 GTASPRI
+146 GTTTSPI

-207 DPNNIYDAA
+207 DPNNIFDAA

-229 LALSADLDRAVLSYN
+229 LALAADLDQAVLSYN
-244 RSTEYLRTVRSWFS
+244 RSTEYLRTVRSWYS

-269 GTGALP
+269 GTGTL
-275 SSPSTPSPSPRPGTG
+275 PSTPNTPTPSPRPGTG
-290 SGTGSTPSPKPSPA
+290 SGPSATPSPKPS
-304 EPGGTPSPAPSKPGG
+304 PSKPGG
-319 KPSPDPSKPGGGG
+319 KPSPDPTKPGGGG
-332 STDPTPKPPTP
+332 STSPTPKPPTP
-343 KPPTPKPTPP
+343 TPTPP
-353 SETLGSLE
+353 SETFGSLE

-372 GQEFDERVSVL
+372 GQAFDERVSVR
-383 ARNAAGAPLAKVPV
+383 ARNALGAPLAKVPV
-397 TFTVTGDTGTLFAEG
+397 TFTVTGDTGTLFAG
-412 KKTVT
+412 GRKTVT
-417 VWTGTDGT
+417 VRTGADGT

-430 LRAGEKAGEFTV
+430 LQAGEKAGEFTV
-442 TAVAGTGRART
+442 TAVAGTGRPRT
-453 LTYAAR
+453 LTYAAT
-459 VTARQADAI
+459 VTARQADTI

-476 TAAPGEKFADA
+476 VAAPGEKFADA
-487 VTVKATYQDAAAAGV
+487 VTVEATYKDAAAAGV

-510 DRLGAVENDKGP
+510 DPLGVIDNDKGP
-522 HFEEDADGKPV
+522 YFKDADGKPV

-554 DDHEGTYLLRLTT
+554 DDNEGTYLLRLTT
-567 EGGASVVIELT
+567 EGGASVVIKLT
-578 VEAPEEPAPGEPTEP
+578 VEAPEEPAPGETNAP
-593 GETTE
+593 E
-598 PTEPGETPTPGETPS
+598 PTE
-613 AEPTQTPAATKP
+613 TPAATKP

>member
-1 MAAHMR
+1 MAAHIR
-7 RRLRRGATT
+7 RRLRKGATT

-38 DGSVGSGDPQAA
+38 DGPAGGGDPKAA
-50 GEDTANGGTDGAAT
+50 GEDTASAADDGAAT

-75 LVSPDKS
+75 LVTPDK
-82 TASNVLPAAGSSEAG
+82 PGSSSNLPVTGSAEAG
-97 IPASVLA
+97 IPASILA
-104 AYKQAER
+104 AYKQAEQ

-133 ESGQARGGRVDAN
+133 ESGQARGGRVDTN
-146 GTASPRI
+146 GTTTSPI

-173 YDGDAVHDRAVGP
+173 YDSDAVHDRAVGP

-229 LALSADLDRAVLSYN
+229 LAIAADLDKAVLSYN
-244 RSTEYLRTVRSWFS
+244 RSNEYLRTVRSWFS

-269 GTGALP
+269 GTGRLP
-275 SSPSTPSPSPRPGTG
+275 TAPSTPTPSPSPGTPSPGA
-290 SGTGSTPSPKPSPA
+290 TPSPKPSP
-304 EPGGTPSPAPSKPGG
+304 TKPGG
-319 KPSPDPSKPGGGG
+319 KPTPGPSKPGDG
-332 STDPTPKPPTP
+332 STSPKPKPPTS
-343 KPPTPKPTPP
+343 KPTPA
-353 SETLGSLE
+353 ETFGSLE

-372 GQEFDERVSVL
+372 GQAFDERVAVL
-383 ARNAAGAPLAKVPV
+383 ARNALGAPLGKVSV
-397 TFTVTGDTGTLFAEG
+397 TFTVTGNTGTLFAGG

-417 VWTGTDGT
+417 VRTGADGT
-425 ATAPK
+425 ATAPELK
-430 LRAGEKAGEFTV
+430 AGEKAGEFTV
-442 TAVAGTGRART
+442 TAVAGTGRPRT
-453 LTYAAR
+453 LTYAAT
-459 VTARQADAI
+459 VTARQADTI

-476 TAAPGEKFADA
+476 VAAPGEKFADA
-487 VTVKATYQDAAAAGV
+487 VTVKATYKDAAAAGV

-510 DRLGAVENDKGP
+510 DPLGLFDNDKGP
-522 HFEEDADGKPV
+522 YFKDADGKPV

-540 TDADGQLRLPEIFA
+540 TDAEGVLRLPEIFA
-554 DDHEGTYLLRLTT
+554 DGTEGTYLLRLTT

-578 VEAPEEPAPGEPTEP
+578 IQAPEETAPEG
-593 GETTE
+593 TTPE
-598 PTEPGETPTPGETPS
+598 GTAPKKTETPE
-613 AEPTQTPAATKP
+613 A

>member
-1 MAAHMR
+1 MAAHIR
-7 RRLRRGATT
+7 RRLRKGATT

-38 DGSVGSGDPQAA
+38 EGPAGGGDPKAA
-50 GEDTANGGTDGAAT
+50 GEDTASTEDDGAAT

-75 LVSPDKS
+75 LVTPDK
-82 TASNVLPAAGSSEAG
+82 PGSSSNLPVTGSAEAG
-97 IPASVLA
+97 IPASILA
-104 AYKQAER
+104 AYKQAEQ

-117 PSCRLPWQL
+117 PTCRLPWQL

-146 GTASPRI
+146 GTASPPI

-173 YDGDAVHDRAVGP
+173 YDSDAVHDRAVGP

-229 LALSADLDRAVLSYN
+229 LAIAADLDKAVLSYN

-269 GTGALP
+269 GTGTLP
-275 SSPSTPSPSPRPGTG
+275 TTPSIPSGPTPNPGTPSPGTA
-290 SGTGSTPSPKPSPA
+290 PSPKPSPD
-304 EPGGTPSPAPSKPGG
+304 KPGG
-319 KPSPDPSKPGGGG
+319 KPTPGPSKPGDG
-332 STDPTPKPPTP
+332 STSPTPKPPTS
-343 KPPTPKPTPP
+343 KPTPA
-353 SETLGSLE
+353 ETFGSLE

-372 GQEFDERVSVL
+372 GQAFDERVAVL
-383 ARNAAGAPLAKVPV
+383 ARNALGAPLGKVSV
-397 TFTVTGDTGTLFAEG
+397 TFTVTGNTGTLFAGG

-417 VWTGTDGT
+417 VRTGADGT
-425 ATAPK
+425 ATAPE

-442 TAVAGTGRART
+442 TAVAGTGRPRT
-453 LTYAAR
+453 LTYAAT
-459 VTARQADAI
+459 VTARQADTI

-476 TAAPGEKFADA
+476 VAAPGEKFADA
-487 VTVKATYQDAAAAGV
+487 VTVKATYKDAAAAGV

-510 DRLGAVENDKGP
+510 DPLGLFDNDKGP
-522 HFEEDADGKPV
+522 YFKDAAGKPV

-540 TDADGQLRLPEIFA
+540 TDAEGMLRLPEIFA
-554 DDHEGTYLLRLTT
+554 DGTEGTYLLRLTT

-578 VEAPEEPAPGEPTEP
+578 IQAPEETAPEGTTPE
-593 GETTE
+593 ETA
-598 PTEPGETPTPGETPS
+598 PKETDTPE
-613 AEPTQTPAATKP
+613 A

>member
-1 MAAHMR
+1 MAAHIR
-7 RRLRRGATT
+7 RRLRKGATT

-38 DGSVGSGDPQAA
+38 DGPAGGGDPKAA
-50 GEDTANGGTDGAAT
+50 GEDTASAEDDGAAT

-75 LVSPDKS
+75 LVTPNKPG
-82 TASNVLPAAGSSEAG
+82 ASSNLPVTGSAEAG
-97 IPASVLA
+97 IPASILA
-104 AYKQAER
+104 AYKQAEQ
-111 TVATTD
+111 TVRTTD
-117 PSCRLPWQL
+117 PTCRLPWQL

-146 GTASPRI
+146 GTASPPI

-173 YDGDAVHDRAVGP
+173 YDSDAVHDRAVGP

-229 LALSADLDRAVLSYN
+229 LAIAADLDKAVLSYN
-244 RSTEYLRTVRSWFS
+244 RSNEYLRTVRSWFS

-269 GTGALP
+269 GTGTLP
-275 SSPSTPSPSPRPGTG
+275 TTPSTPSGSTPSPNPGTPSPG
-290 SGTGSTPSPKPSPA
+290 ATPSPKPSPD
-304 EPGGTPSPAPSKPGG
+304 KPGG
-319 KPSPDPSKPGGGG
+319 KPTPGPSKPGDG
-332 STDPTPKPPTP
+332 STSPKPKPPTS
-343 KPPTPKPTPP
+343 KPTPA
-353 SETLGSLE
+353 ETFGSLE

-372 GQEFDERVSVL
+372 GQAFDERVAVL
-383 ARNAAGAPLAKVPV
+383 ARNALGAPLGKVSV
-397 TFTVTGDTGTLFAEG
+397 TFTVTGNTGTLFAGG

-417 VWTGTDGT
+417 VRTGADGT
-425 ATAPK
+425 ATAPE

-442 TAVAGTGRART
+442 TAVAGTGRPRT
-453 LTYAAR
+453 LTYAAT
-459 VTARQADAI
+459 VTARQADTI
-468 ARTDEKAL
+468 ARTGEKAL
-476 TAAPGEKFADA
+476 VAAPGGKFADA
-487 VTVKATYQDAAAAGV
+487 VTVKATYKDAAAAGV

-510 DRLGAVENDKGP
+510 DPLGLFDNDKGP
-522 HFEEDADGKPV
+522 YFKDAAGKPV

-540 TDADGQLRLPEIFA
+540 TDAEGMLRLPEIFA
-554 DDHEGTYLLRLTT
+554 DGTEGTYLLRLTT

-578 VEAPEEPAPGEPTEP
+578 IKAPEETAPEETAPP
-593 GETTE
+593 GTTPEETAPKET
-598 PTEPGETPTPGETPS
+598 ETPE
-613 AEPTQTPAATKP
+613 A

>member
-1 MAAHMR
+1 MAAHIR
-7 RRLRRGATT
+7 RRLRKGATT

-38 DGSVGSGDPQAA
+38 DGSAGSGDPKAA
-50 GEDTANGGTDGAAT
+50 GEDTASGETDGAAT

-75 LVSPDKS
+75 LVTPDKPGS
-82 TASNVLPAAGSSEAG
+82 SSNLPAAGRAEAG
-97 IPASVLA
+97 IPASILA

-229 LALSADLDRAVLSYN
+229 LALAADLDQAVLSYN

-269 GTGALP
+269 GTGTL
-275 SSPSTPSPSPRPGTG
+275 PSTPSTPTPSPRPGAG
-290 SGTGSTPSPKPSPA
+290 SGSSTTPSPNPS
-304 EPGGTPSPAPSKPGG
+304 PSKPG
-319 KPSPDPSKPGGGG
+319 KPSPGPSKPGGGG
-332 STDPTPKPPTP
+332 STSPTP

-353 SETLGSLE
+353 SETFGSLE

-383 ARNAAGAPLAKVPV
+383 ARNAVGAPLAKVPV
-397 TFTVTGDTGTLFAEG
+397 TFTVTGGTGTLFAG
-412 KKTVT
+412 GRKTVT
-417 VWTGTDGT
+417 VRTGTDGT

-430 LRAGEKAGEFTV
+430 LQAGEKAGEFTV
-442 TAVAGTGRART
+442 TAVAGTGRPRT
-453 LTYAAR
+453 LTYAAT

-476 TAAPGEKFADA
+476 AAAPGEKFADA
-487 VTVKATYQDAAAAGV
+487 VTVKATYKDAAAAGV

-510 DRLGAVENDKGP
+510 DPLGVIDNDKGP
-522 HFEEDADGKPV
+522 YFKDAKGKPV

-554 DDHEGTYLLRLTT
+554 DDNEGTYLLRLTT
-567 EGGASVVIELT
+567 EGGASVVIKLT
-578 VEAPEEPAPGEPTEP
+578 VEAPEETAPEEPAPDATE
-593 GETTE
+593 
-598 PTEPGETPTPGETPS
+598 
-613 AEPTQTPAATKP
+613 TPAATKP

>member
-1 MAAHMR
+1 MAAHIR
-7 RRLRRGATT
+7 RRLRKGATT

-38 DGSVGSGDPQAA
+38 DGSAGSGDPKAA
-50 GEDTANGGTDGAAT
+50 GEDTASGETDGAAT

-75 LVSPDKS
+75 LVTPDKPGS
-82 TASNVLPAAGSSEAG
+82 SSDLPAAGSAEAG

-229 LALSADLDRAVLSYN
+229 LAIAADLDRAVLSYN

-275 SSPSTPSPSPRPGTG
+275 STPSTPSPRPGAG
-290 SGTGSTPSPKPSPA
+290 SGSSATPSPSPS
-304 EPGGTPSPAPSKPGG
+304 PSKPGG
-319 KPSPDPSKPGGGG
+319 KPSPGPSKPGGGG
-332 STDPTPKPPTP
+332 STSPTP

-353 SETLGSLE
+353 SETFGSLE
-361 NAGTGPLRATA
+361 NAGTGPLRAIA

-383 ARNAAGAPLAKVPV
+383 ARNAVGAPLAKVPV
-397 TFTVTGDTGTLFAEG
+397 TFTVTGGTGTLFAGG

-417 VWTGTDGT
+417 VRTGADGT

-430 LRAGEKAGEFTV
+430 LQAGEKAGEFTV
-442 TAVAGTGRART
+442 TAVAGTGRPRT
-453 LTYAAR
+453 LTYAAT

-476 TAAPGEKFADA
+476 VAAPGEKFADA
-487 VTVKATYQDAAAAGV
+487 VTVKATYKDAVAAGV

-510 DRLGAVENDKGP
+510 DRLGVIDNDKGP
-522 HFEEDADGKPV
+522 YFKDADGKPV
-533 RTLTTLT
+533 RTLSTLT
-540 TDADGQLRLPEIFA
+540 TDADGQLWLPEIFA
-554 DDHEGTYLLRLTT
+554 DDNEGTYLLRLTT

-578 VEAPEEPAPGEPTEP
+578 VKAPEETTPEEPAPDATE
-593 GETTE
+593 
-598 PTEPGETPTPGETPS
+598 
-613 AEPTQTPAATKP
+613 TPAATKP

>member
-1 MAAHMR
+1 MAAHIR
-7 RRLRRGATT
+7 RRLRKGATT

-38 DGSVGSGDPQAA
+38 DGSAGSGDPKAA
-50 GEDTANGGTDGAAT
+50 GEDTASGETDGAAT

-75 LVSPDKS
+75 LVTPDRPGS
-82 TASNVLPAAGSSEAG
+82 SSDLPAAGSAEAG

-164 LIKDTDGGA
+164 LIRDTDGGA

-229 LALSADLDRAVLSYN
+229 LALAADLDKAVLSYN
-244 RSTEYLRTVRSWFS
+244 RSSEYLRTVRSWFS

-269 GTGALP
+269 GTGTL
-275 SSPSTPSPSPRPGTG
+275 PSTPS
-290 SGTGSTPSPKPSPA
+290 TPHRNRRSNNQNQ
-304 EPGGTPSPAPSKPGG
+304 TH
-319 KPSPDPSKPGGGG
+319 
-332 STDPTPKPPTP
+332 PP
-343 KPPTPKPTPP
+343 
-353 SETLGSLE
+353 
-361 NAGTGPLRATA
+361 
-372 GQEFDERVSVL
+372 
-383 ARNAAGAPLAKVPV
+383 
-397 TFTVTGDTGTLFAEG
+397 
-412 KKTVT
+412 
-417 VWTGTDGT
+417 
-425 ATAPK
+425 
-430 LRAGEKAGEFTV
+430 
-442 TAVAGTGRART
+442 
-453 LTYAAR
+453 
-459 VTARQADAI
+459 
-468 ARTDEKAL
+468 
-476 TAAPGEKFADA
+476 
-487 VTVKATYQDAAAAGV
+487 
-502 AVTATMVK
+502 
-510 DRLGAVENDKGP
+510 
-522 HFEEDADGKPV
+522 
-533 RTLTTLT
+533 
-540 TDADGQLRLPEIFA
+540 
-554 DDHEGTYLLRLTT
+554 
-567 EGGASVVIELT
+567 
-578 VEAPEEPAPGEPTEP
+578 
-593 GETTE
+593 
-598 PTEPGETPTPGETPS
+598 
-613 AEPTQTPAATKP
+613 

>member
-1 MAAHMR
+1 MAAHIR
-7 RRLRRGATT
+7 RRLRKGATT

-38 DGSVGSGDPQAA
+38 DGSAGSGDPKAA
-50 GEDTANGGTDGAAT
+50 GEDTASGETDGAAT

-75 LVSPDKS
+75 LVTPDKPGS
-82 TASNVLPAAGSSEAG
+82 SSNLPAAGRAEAG
-97 IPASVLA
+97 IPASILA

-133 ESGQARGGRVDAN
+133 ESGQARGGRVDSN

-229 LALSADLDRAVLSYN
+229 LALAADLDQAVLSYN

-269 GTGALP
+269 GTGTL
-275 SSPSTPSPSPRPGTG
+275 PSTPSTPTPSPRPGAG
-290 SGTGSTPSPKPSPA
+290 SGSSATPSPNPS
-304 EPGGTPSPAPSKPGG
+304 PSKPG
-319 KPSPDPSKPGGGG
+319 KPSPGPSKPGGGG
-332 STDPTPKPPTP
+332 STSPTP

-353 SETLGSLE
+353 SETFGSLE

-383 ARNAAGAPLAKVPV
+383 ARNAVGAPLAKVPV
-397 TFTVTGDTGTLFAEG
+397 TFTVTGGTGTLFAG
-412 KKTVT
+412 GRKTVT
-417 VWTGTDGT
+417 VRTGTDGT

-430 LRAGEKAGEFTV
+430 LQAGEKAGEFTV
-442 TAVAGTGRART
+442 TAVAGTGRPRT
-453 LTYAAR
+453 LTYAAT

-476 TAAPGEKFADA
+476 AAAPGEKFADA
-487 VTVKATYQDAAAAGV
+487 VTVKATYKDAAAAGV

-510 DRLGAVENDKGP
+510 DPLGVIDNDKGP
-522 HFEEDADGKPV
+522 YFKDAKGKPV

-554 DDHEGTYLLRLTT
+554 DDNEGTYLLRLTT
-567 EGGASVVIELT
+567 EGGASVVIKLT
-578 VEAPEEPAPGEPTEP
+578 VEAPEETAPEEPAPDATE
-593 GETTE
+593 
-598 PTEPGETPTPGETPS
+598 
-613 AEPTQTPAATKP
+613 TPAATKP

>member
-1 MAAHMR
+1 MAAHIR
-7 RRLRRGATT
+7 RRLRKGATT

-38 DGSVGSGDPQAA
+38 DAGGGDPKAA
-50 GEDTANGGTDGAAT
+50 GEDTASAEDDGAAT

-75 LVSPDKS
+75 LVTPDK
-82 TASNVLPAAGSSEAG
+82 PGSSSNLPVTGSAEAG
-97 IPASVLA
+97 IPASILA
-104 AYKQAER
+104 AYKQAEQ

-117 PSCRLPWQL
+117 PACRLPWQL

-146 GTASPRI
+146 GTTTSPI

-173 YDGDAVHDRAVGP
+173 YDSDAVHDRAVGP

-229 LALSADLDRAVLSYN
+229 LAIAADLDKAVLSYN

-269 GTGALP
+269 GTGRLP
-275 SSPSTPSPSPRPGTG
+275 TAPSTPTPSPNPGTP
-290 SGTGSTPSPKPSPA
+290 SPTPTPKPSPD
-304 EPGGTPSPAPSKPGG
+304 KPGG
-319 KPSPDPSKPGGGG
+319 KPTPGPSKPGDG
-332 STDPTPKPPTP
+332 STSPKPKPPTS
-343 KPPTPKPTPP
+343 KPTPA
-353 SETLGSLE
+353 ETFGSLE

-372 GQEFDERVSVL
+372 GQAFDERVTVL
-383 ARNAAGAPLAKVPV
+383 ARNALGAPLGKVSV
-397 TFTVTGDTGTLFAEG
+397 TFTVTGDTGTLFAG
-412 KKTVT
+412 GRKTVT
-417 VWTGTDGT
+417 LRTGADGT
-425 ATAPK
+425 VTAPE

-442 TAVAGTGRART
+442 TAVAGTGRPRT
-453 LTYAAR
+453 LTYAAT

-476 TAAPGEKFADA
+476 VAAPGEKFADA
-487 VTVKATYQDAAAAGV
+487 VTVKATYKDAAAAGV

-510 DRLGAVENDKGP
+510 DPLGLFDNDKGP
-522 HFEEDADGKPV
+522 YFKDAAGKPV

-540 TDADGQLRLPEIFA
+540 TDADGMLRLPEIFA
-554 DDHEGTYLLRLTT
+554 DGTEGTFKLRLTT

-578 VEAPEEPAPGEPTEP
+578 IQAPEETAPEGATPE
-593 GETTE
+593 ETAPKET
-598 PTEPGETPTPGETPS
+598 ETPE
-613 AEPTQTPAATKP
+613 A

>member
-1 MAAHMR
+1 MAAHIR
-7 RRLRRGATT
+7 RRLRKGATT

-38 DGSVGSGDPQAA
+38 DGSAGSGDPKAA
-50 GEDTANGGTDGAAT
+50 GEDTASGETDGAAT

-75 LVSPDKS
+75 LVTPDKPGS
-82 TASNVLPAAGSSEAG
+82 SSNLPAAGRAEAG
-97 IPASVLA
+97 IPASILA

-229 LALSADLDRAVLSYN
+229 LALAADLDQAVLSYN

-269 GTGALP
+269 GTGTL
-275 SSPSTPSPSPRPGTG
+275 PSTPSTPTPSPRPGTG
-290 SGTGSTPSPKPSPA
+290 SGPSATPSPSPS
-304 EPGGTPSPAPSKPGG
+304 PSKPGG
-319 KPSPDPSKPGGGG
+319 KPSPGPSKPGGGG
-332 STDPTPKPPTP
+332 STSPTP

-353 SETLGSLE
+353 SETFGSLE

-383 ARNAAGAPLAKVPV
+383 ARNAVGAPLAKVPV
-397 TFTVTGDTGTLFAEG
+397 TFTVTGGTGTLFAGG
-412 KKTVT
+412 KKSVT
-417 VWTGTDGT
+417 VRTGADGT

-430 LRAGEKAGEFTV
+430 LQAGEKTGEFTV
-442 TAVAGTGRART
+442 TAVAGTGRPRT
-453 LTYAAR
+453 LTYAAT

-476 TAAPGEKFADA
+476 VAAPGEKFADA
-487 VTVKATYQDAAAAGV
+487 VTVKATYKDTAAAGV

-510 DRLGAVENDKGP
+510 DPLGVIDNDKGP
-522 HFEEDADGKPV
+522 YFKDADGKPV

-554 DDHEGTYLLRLTT
+554 DDNEGTYLLRLTT
-567 EGGASVVIELT
+567 EGGASTVIKLT
-578 VEAPEEPAPGEPTEP
+578 VEAPEETAPEEPAPDATE
-593 GETTE
+593 
-598 PTEPGETPTPGETPS
+598 
-613 AEPTQTPAATKP
+613 TPAATKP

>member
-1 MAAHMR
+1 MAAHIR
-7 RRLRRGATT
+7 RRLRKGATT

-38 DGSVGSGDPQAA
+38 DAGGGDPKAA
-50 GEDTANGGTDGAAT
+50 GEDTASAEDDGAAT

-75 LVSPDKS
+75 LVTPDK
-82 TASNVLPAAGSSEAG
+82 PGSSSNLPVTGSAEAG
-97 IPASVLA
+97 IPASILA
-104 AYKQAER
+104 AYKQAEQ

-117 PSCRLPWQL
+117 PACRLPWQL

-146 GTASPRI
+146 GTTTSPI

-173 YDGDAVHDRAVGP
+173 YDSDAVHDRAVGP

-229 LALSADLDRAVLSYN
+229 LAIAADLDKAVLSYN

-269 GTGALP
+269 GTGRLP
-275 SSPSTPSPSPRPGTG
+275 TAPSTPTPSPNPGTP
-290 SGTGSTPSPKPSPA
+290 SPTPTPKPSPD
-304 EPGGTPSPAPSKPGG
+304 KPGG
-319 KPSPDPSKPGGGG
+319 KPTPGPSKPGDG
-332 STDPTPKPPTP
+332 STSPKPKPPTS
-343 KPPTPKPTPP
+343 KPTPA
-353 SETLGSLE
+353 ETFGSLE

-372 GQEFDERVSVL
+372 GQAFDERVTVL
-383 ARNAAGAPLAKVPV
+383 ARNALGAPLGKVSV
-397 TFTVTGDTGTLFAEG
+397 TFTVTGDTGTLFAG
-412 KKTVT
+412 GRKTVT
-417 VWTGTDGT
+417 LRTGADGT
-425 ATAPK
+425 VTAPE

-442 TAVAGTGRART
+442 TAVAGTGRPRT
-453 LTYAAR
+453 LTYAAT

-476 TAAPGEKFADA
+476 VAAPGEKFADA
-487 VTVKATYQDAAAAGV
+487 VTVKATYKDAAAAGV

-510 DRLGAVENDKGP
+510 DPLGLFDNDKGP
-522 HFEEDADGKPV
+522 YFKDAAGKPV

-540 TDADGQLRLPEIFA
+540 TDADGMLRLPEIFA
-554 DDHEGTYLLRLTT
+554 DGTEGTFKLRLTT

-578 VEAPEEPAPGEPTEP
+578 IQAPEETAPEGTTPE
-593 GETTE
+593 ETV
-598 PTEPGETPTPGETPS
+598 PKETDTPE
-613 AEPTQTPAATKP
+613 A

>member
-1 MAAHMR
+1 MAAHIR
-7 RRLRRGATT
+7 RRLRKGATT

-38 DGSVGSGDPQAA
+38 DGPAGGGDPKAA
-50 GEDTANGGTDGAAT
+50 GEDTASAADDGAAT

-75 LVSPDKS
+75 LVTPDK
-82 TASNVLPAAGSSEAG
+82 PGSSSNLPVTGSAEAG
-97 IPASVLA
+97 IPASILA
-104 AYKQAER
+104 AYKQAEQ

-133 ESGQARGGRVDAN
+133 ESGQARGGRVDTN
-146 GTASPRI
+146 GTTTSPI

-173 YDGDAVHDRAVGP
+173 YDSDAVHDRAVGP

-229 LALSADLDRAVLSYN
+229 LAIAADLDKAVLSYN
-244 RSTEYLRTVRSWFS
+244 RSNEYLRTVRSWFS

-269 GTGALP
+269 GTGRLP
-275 SSPSTPSPSPRPGTG
+275 TAPSTPTPSPNPGTPSPG
-290 SGTGSTPSPKPSPA
+290 ATPSPKPSP
-304 EPGGTPSPAPSKPGG
+304 TKPGG
-319 KPSPDPSKPGGGG
+319 KPTPGPSKPGDG
-332 STDPTPKPPTP
+332 STSPKPKPPTS
-343 KPPTPKPTPP
+343 KPTPA
-353 SETLGSLE
+353 ETFGSLE

-372 GQEFDERVSVL
+372 GQAFDERVAVL
-383 ARNAAGAPLAKVPV
+383 ARNALGAPLGKVSV
-397 TFTVTGDTGTLFAEG
+397 TFTVTGNTGTLFAGG

-417 VWTGTDGT
+417 VRTGADGT
-425 ATAPK
+425 ATAPELK
-430 LRAGEKAGEFTV
+430 AGEKAGEFTV
-442 TAVAGTGRART
+442 TAVAGTGRPRT
-453 LTYAAR
+453 LTYAAT
-459 VTARQADAI
+459 VTARQADTI

-476 TAAPGEKFADA
+476 VAAPGEKFADA
-487 VTVKATYQDAAAAGV
+487 VTVKATYKDAAAAGV

-510 DRLGAVENDKGP
+510 DPLGLFDNDKGP
-522 HFEEDADGKPV
+522 YFKDADGKPV

-540 TDADGQLRLPEIFA
+540 TDAEGVLRLPEIFA
-554 DDHEGTYLLRLTT
+554 DGTEGTYLLRLTT

-578 VEAPEEPAPGEPTEP
+578 IQAPEETAPEG
-593 GETTE
+593 TTPE
-598 PTEPGETPTPGETPS
+598 GTAPKKTETPE
-613 AEPTQTPAATKP
+613 A

>member
-1 MAAHMR
+1 MAAHIR
-7 RRLRRGATT
+7 RRLRKGATT

-38 DGSVGSGDPQAA
+38 DGSAGSGDPKAA
-50 GEDTANGGTDGAAT
+50 GEDTASGETDGAAT

-75 LVSPDKS
+75 LVTPDKPGS
-82 TASNVLPAAGSSEAG
+82 SSNLPAAGSAEAG

-229 LALSADLDRAVLSYN
+229 LALAADLDQAVLSYN
-244 RSTEYLRTVRSWFS
+244 RSTEYLRTVRSWYS

-269 GTGALP
+269 GTGTLP
-275 SSPSTPSPSPRPGTG
+275 SIPSTPTPSPSPGTG
-290 SGTGSTPSPKPSPA
+290 SGPSATPSPKPSPD
-304 EPGGTPSPAPSKPGG
+304 KPGG
-319 KPSPDPSKPGGGG
+319 KPSPGPSKPGGGG
-332 STDPTPKPPTP
+332 STSPTP

-353 SETLGSLE
+353 SATFGSLE

-383 ARNAAGAPLAKVPV
+383 ARNAVGAPLAKVPV
-397 TFTVTGDTGTLFAEG
+397 TFTVTGGTGTLFAGG

-417 VWTGTDGT
+417 VRTGADGT

-430 LRAGEKAGEFTV
+430 LQAGEKAGEFTV
-442 TAVAGTGRART
+442 TAVAGTGRPRT
-453 LTYAAR
+453 LTYAAT

-476 TAAPGEKFADA
+476 VAAPGEKFADA
-487 VTVKATYQDAAAAGV
+487 VTVKATYKDAAAAGV

-510 DRLGAVENDKGP
+510 DPLGVIDNDKGP
-522 HFEEDADGKPV
+522 YFKGADGKPV

-554 DDHEGTYLLRLTT
+554 DDNEGTYLLRLTT

-578 VEAPEEPAPGEPTEP
+578 VKAPEETTPEEPAPDATE
-593 GETTE
+593 
-598 PTEPGETPTPGETPS
+598 
-613 AEPTQTPAATKP
+613 TPAATKP

>member
-1 MAAHMR
+1 MAAHIR
-7 RRLRRGATT
+7 RRLRKGATT

-38 DGSVGSGDPQAA
+38 DGPAGGGDPKAA
-50 GEDTANGGTDGAAT
+50 GEDTASTEDDGAAT

-75 LVSPDKS
+75 LVTPDK
-82 TASNVLPAAGSSEAG
+82 PGSSSNLPVTGSAEAG
-97 IPASVLA
+97 IPASILA
-104 AYKQAER
+104 AYKQAEQ

-117 PSCRLPWQL
+117 PACRLPWQL

-133 ESGQARGGRVDAN
+133 ESGQARGGRVDTN
-146 GTASPRI
+146 GTTTSPI

-173 YDGDAVHDRAVGP
+173 YDSDAVHDRAVGP

-229 LALSADLDRAVLSYN
+229 LAIAADLDKAVLSYN

-269 GTGALP
+269 GTGRLP
-275 SSPSTPSPSPRPGTG
+275 TAPSTPSPSPNPGTP
-290 SGTGSTPSPKPSPA
+290 SPGTTPSPKPSP
-304 EPGGTPSPAPSKPGG
+304 TKPGG
-319 KPSPDPSKPGGGG
+319 KPTPGPSKPGDG
-332 STDPTPKPPTP
+332 STSPKPKPPTS
-343 KPPTPKPTPP
+343 KPTPA
-353 SETLGSLE
+353 ETFGSLE

-372 GQEFDERVSVL
+372 GQAFDERVAVL
-383 ARNAAGAPLAKVPV
+383 ARNALGAPLGKVSV
-397 TFTVTGDTGTLFAEG
+397 TFTVTGNTGTLFAGG

-417 VWTGTDGT
+417 VRTGADGT
-425 ATAPK
+425 ATAPE

-442 TAVAGTGRART
+442 TAVAGTGRPRT
-453 LTYAAR
+453 LTYAAT
-459 VTARQADAI
+459 VTARHADTI

-476 TAAPGEKFADA
+476 VAAPGGKFADA
-487 VTVKATYQDAAAAGV
+487 VTVKATYKDAAAAGV

-510 DRLGAVENDKGP
+510 DPLGLFDNDKGP
-522 HFEEDADGKPV
+522 YFKDAAGKPV

-540 TDADGQLRLPEIFA
+540 TDAEGMLRLPEIFA
-554 DDHEGTYLLRLTT
+554 DGTEGTYLLRLTT

-578 VEAPEEPAPGEPTEP
+578 VQAPEETAPEGTTPE
-593 GETTE
+593 ETAPKET
-598 PTEPGETPTPGETPS
+598 ETPE
-613 AEPTQTPAATKP
+613 A

>member
-1 MAAHMR
+1 MAAHIR
-7 RRLRRGATT
+7 RRLRKGATT

-38 DGSVGSGDPQAA
+38 DGSAGSGDPKAA
-50 GEDTANGGTDGAAT
+50 GEDTASGETDGAAT

-75 LVSPDKS
+75 LVTPDKPGS
-82 TASNVLPAAGSSEAG
+82 SSNLPAAGRAEAG
-97 IPASVLA
+97 IPASILA

-229 LALSADLDRAVLSYN
+229 LALAADLDQAVLSYN

-269 GTGALP
+269 GTGTL
-275 SSPSTPSPSPRPGTG
+275 PSTPSTPIPSPRPGAG
-290 SGTGSTPSPKPSPA
+290 SGSSATPSPNPS
-304 EPGGTPSPAPSKPGG
+304 PSKPG
-319 KPSPDPSKPGGGG
+319 KPSPGPSKPGGGG
-332 STDPTPKPPTP
+332 STSPTP

-353 SETLGSLE
+353 SETFGSLE

-383 ARNAAGAPLAKVPV
+383 ARNAVGAPLAKVPV
-397 TFTVTGDTGTLFAEG
+397 TFTVTGGTGTLFAG
-412 KKTVT
+412 GRKTVT
-417 VWTGTDGT
+417 VRTGTDGT

-430 LRAGEKAGEFTV
+430 LQAGEKAGEFTV
-442 TAVAGTGRART
+442 TAVAGTGRPRT
-453 LTYAAR
+453 LTYAAT

-476 TAAPGEKFADA
+476 AAAPGEKFADA
-487 VTVKATYQDAAAAGV
+487 VTVKATYKDAAAAGV

-510 DRLGAVENDKGP
+510 DPLGVIDNDKGP
-522 HFEEDADGKPV
+522 YFKDANGKPV

-554 DDHEGTYLLRLTT
+554 DDNEGTYLLRLTT
-567 EGGASVVIELT
+567 EGGASVVIKLT
-578 VEAPEEPAPGEPTEP
+578 VEAPEETAPEEPAPDATE
-593 GETTE
+593 
-598 PTEPGETPTPGETPS
+598 
-613 AEPTQTPAATKP
+613 TPAATKP

>member
-1 MAAHMR
+1 MAAHIR
-7 RRLRRGATT
+7 RRLRKGATT

-38 DGSVGSGDPQAA
+38 DGSAGSGDPKAA
-50 GEDTANGGTDGAAT
+50 GEDTASADNDGAAT

-75 LVSPDKS
+75 LVTPDKPGS
-82 TASNVLPAAGSSEAG
+82 SSNLPATGSAEAG
-97 IPASVLA
+97 IPASILA

-117 PSCRLPWQL
+117 PNCRLPWQL

-146 GTASPRI
+146 GTTTSPI

-229 LALSADLDRAVLSYN
+229 LAIAADLDKAVLSYN

-269 GTGALP
+269 GTGTLP
-275 SSPSTPSPSPRPGTG
+275 TTPSTPSPNPGPSTG
-290 SGTGSTPSPKPSPA
+290 PSATPSPKPSP
-304 EPGGTPSPAPSKPGG
+304 GKPGG
-319 KPSPDPSKPGGGG
+319 KPSPGPSKPGGG
-332 STDPTPKPPTP
+332 STSPTPKPPTP
-343 KPPTPKPTPP
+343 TPTPTPP
-353 SETLGSLE
+353 AETFGSLE

-372 GQEFDERVSVL
+372 GQEFDERVSVR
-383 ARNAAGAPLAKVPV
+383 ARNALGAPLAKVPV
-397 TFTVTGDTGTLFAEG
+397 TFTVTGNTGTLFTGG
-412 KKTVT
+412 KKTVKVT
-417 VWTGTDGT
+417 TGADGT
-425 ATAPK
+425 ATAPA
-430 LRAGEKAGEFTV
+430 LQAGEKAGEFTV
-442 TAVAGTGRART
+442 TAAAGVGRPRT
-453 LTYAAR
+453 LTYAAT

-468 ARTDEKAL
+468 ARTDEKEL
-476 TAAPGEKFADA
+476 LAAPGEKFGHA
-487 VTVKATYQDAAAAGV
+487 VTVKATYKDAVAAGV

-510 DRLGAVENDKGP
+510 DPLGLIDNDKGP
-522 HFEEDADGKPV
+522 YFKDADGKPV
-533 RTLTTLT
+533 RTLATLT
-540 TDADGQLRLPEIFA
+540 TDADGVLRLPEIFA
-554 DDHEGTYLLRLTT
+554 DDTEGTFKLRLTT

-578 VEAPEEPAPGEPTEP
+578 VQAPEETAPEETDPQEPVP
-593 GETTE
+593 GKT
-598 PTEPGETPTPGETPS
+598 ETPE
-613 AEPTQTPAATKP
+613 A